1 MPRPGLL
8 ISLAALA
15 AFSLYAAGAP
25 VGPARPPT
33 DAADSATKA
42 ARLDSIVK
50 AKQAIKQER
59 KLRMEYLKATAG
71 IQVPVIKPEAL
82 LALLEDTNL
91 VLLDVRQPDEQKVSM
106 IPKAM
111 TLPEFAERFR
121 KGLPRSKRIVVY
133 CTIGYRSGRYA
144 MELATKGIRAEN
156 LEGGL
161 LAWSH
166 IHGPLEVRNDAGF
179 HTATRRVHIYSSGW
193 NFLHPDYEA
202 VW

>member
-1 MPRPGLL
+1 MKRSLLL
-8 ISLAALA
+8 ISLALLA
-15 AFSLYAAGAP
+15 GLAAGAP
-25 VGPARPPT
+25 PEAPRPPT
-33 DAADSATKA
+33 DGADSAAKA
-42 ARLDSIVK
+42 ARLDSMVR
-50 AKQAIKQER
+50 ARQAVKQER

-71 IQVPVIKPEAL
+71 IQGPVIKPEAL
-82 LALLEDTNL
+82 LALLEDSNL

-111 TLPEFAERFR
+111 TLPEFAEKFR
-121 KGLPRSKRIVVY
+121 KGLPRAKRIVVY

-144 MELATKGIRAEN
+144 MELATQGITAEN